1 MDPYYGKLNPATYM
15 PDGVEPSGS
24 ANFSKLA
31 INDIV
36 GDYEKMIVEFQ
47 DGTTQE
53 LPRSEMVGVTEFK
66 FDKPVT
72 AIKFVRPEKETK
84 SSEWSVV

>member
-1 MDPYYGKLNPATYM
+1 MDPYYGKLNTATYM

-24 ANFSKLA
+24 ANFSKLT

-36 GDYEKMIVEFQ
+36 GDYEKIIVEFQ
-47 DGTTQE
+47 DGSSQE
-53 LPRSEMVGVTEFK
+53 LPRSEMVGITEFK

-72 AIKFVRPEKETK
+72 IIKFIRTEKKLK
-84 SSEWSVV
+84 SSE